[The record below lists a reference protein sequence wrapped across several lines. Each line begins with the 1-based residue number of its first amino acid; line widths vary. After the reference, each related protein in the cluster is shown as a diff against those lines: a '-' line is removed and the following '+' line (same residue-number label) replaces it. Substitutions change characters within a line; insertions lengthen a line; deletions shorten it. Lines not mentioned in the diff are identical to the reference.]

1 MPRASA
7 NGIELEYDIHG
18 PSGGRPLVMIMGLG
32 AQMIFWPD
40 GLVDLLATRGH
51 RVVRFD
57 NRDSGLST
65 TFTGAPVDLNTVLM
79 AGFSGVPAPV
89 DAAPYTLDDM
99 ANDTAGLMDA
109 LGWDSAH
116 VVGASMGGM
125 IAQSLAIGHPA
136 RVRSLTSIMSTP
148 EYVMPEPDM
157 VSMLATPIPP
167 GREEA
172 VEAGLAIYRKLAAL
186 GYPPS
191 DEEMVEARRLMELA
205 YERGRDPDATFR
217 QLAAILVSAGRTQA
231 LGALRVPALVIHGSG
246 DRLIPP
252 VGGEMTAA
260 AIPGA
265 KHVVIEGMGHNL
277 PAVAWPRIVDSI
289 TALTERADEAGERRA
304 HGRVA
309 AEA

>member
-7 NGIELEYDIHG
+7 NGIELEYEVRG
-18 PSGGRPLVMIMGLG
+18 PEDGRPLLMIMGLG

-40 GLVDLLATRGH
+40 GLVDALAHRGH

-57 NRDSGLST
+57 NRDSGGST
-65 TFTGAPVDLNTVLM
+65 SFAGAPVDLNTALM
-79 AGFSGVPAPV
+79 AVFSGIPAPP

-99 ANDTAGLMDA
+99 ANDTAGLMDTI
-109 LGWDSAH
+109 GWESAH

-125 IAQSLAIGHPA
+125 IAQSLAIGHPD

-157 VSMLATPIPP
+157 VSMLATAIPP

-172 VEAGLAIYRKLAAL
+172 IEAGLEIYRKLAAE

-191 DEEMVEARRLMELA
+191 DDEMVEARRLLELA

-217 QLAAILVSAGRTQA
+217 QLAAILVSAGRSQA
-231 LGALRVPALVIHGSG
+231 LGKLRVPALVIHGRG

-265 KHVVIEGMGHNL
+265 KHVVIDGMGHNL
-277 PAVAWPRIVDSI
+277 PTVAWPKIADAI
-289 TALTERADEAGERRA
+289 TELTQWADEAGGEL
-304 HGRVA
+304 A
-309 AEA
+309 AGA

>member
-7 NGIELEYDIHG
+7 NGIELEYDIRG
-18 PSGGRPLVMIMGLG
+18 PSGGRPLLMVMGLG

-40 GLVDLLATRGH
+40 GLVDLLADRGH

-65 TFTGAPVDLNTVLM
+65 SFAGAPVDLNTALM
-79 AGFSGVPAPV
+79 AVFSGVPAP
-89 DAAPYTLDDM
+89 AGASPYTLDDM
-99 ANDTAGLMDA
+99 ANDAAGLMDA
-109 LGWDSAH
+109 IGWDSAH

-125 IAQSLAIGHPA
+125 IAQSLAIGHPD

-172 VEAGLAIYRKLAAL
+172 IEAGLEIYRKLAAP

-191 DEEMVEARRLMELA
+191 DGEMVEARRLLELA
-205 YERGRDPDATFR
+205 YERGRDPEAVFR
-217 QLAAILVSAGRTQA
+217 QLAAIMVSAGRARA
-231 LGALRVPALVIHGSG
+231 LAGLQIPALVIHGSG

-252 VGGEMTAA
+252 LGGEMTAA

-277 PAVAWPRIVDSI
+277 PTVAWPRIVDAI
-289 TALTERADEAGERRA
+289 TELTERADQTDGAD
-304 HGRVA
+304 RVA
-309 AEA
+309 AGA

>member
-7 NGIELEYDIHG
+7 NGIELEYDIRG
-18 PSGGRPLVMIMGLG
+18 PSDGRPLLMIMGLG

-40 GLVDLLATRGH
+40 GLVDMLADRGH
-51 RVVRFD
+51 EVVRFD
-57 NRDSGLST
+57 NRDCGLST
-65 TFTGAPVDLNTVLM
+65 SCAGQPVDLNTVLM
-79 AGFSGVPAPV
+79 SVFSGTPAPAG
-89 DAAPYTLDDM
+89 AAPYTLDDM
-99 ANDTAGLMDA
+99 ADDAAGLQDA

-167 GREEA
+167 EREA
-172 VEAGLAIYRKLAAL
+172 AIEAGLEIYRRLAAP

-191 DEEMVEARRLMELA
+191 DEEMVEARRLMALA
-205 YERGRDPDATFR
+205 YERGQDPEATFR
-217 QLAAILVSAGRTQA
+217 QLAAILVSAGRLQA
-231 LGALRVPALVIHGSG
+231 LAALQVPALVIHGSG

-265 KHVVIEGMGHNL
+265 KHVAIEGMGHNL
-277 PAVAWPRIVDSI
+277 PTVAWPPIVEAI
-289 TALTERADEAGERRA
+289 TELTERADQS
-304 HGRVA
+304 HRVG

>member
-7 NGIELEYDIHG
+7 NGIELEYDVRG
-18 PSGGRPLVMIMGLG
+18 PENGRPLLMIMGLG

-40 GLVDLLATRGH
+40 GLVDLLAERGH

-57 NRDSGLST
+57 NRDSGRST
-65 TFTGAPVDLNTVLM
+65 TFAGAPVDLNTVLM
-79 AGFSGVPAPV
+79 AVFSGVPAPV

-99 ANDTAGLMDA
+99 ANDAAGLMDA
-109 LGWDSAH
+109 IGWASAH

-125 IAQSLAIGHPA
+125 IAQSLAIGHPS

-148 EYVMPEPDM
+148 EYLIPEPDM

-167 GREEA
+167 GREDA
-172 VEAGLAIYRKLAAL
+172 VEAGLAIYLKLAAP

-191 DEEMVEARRLMELA
+191 DDEMVEARRLMELA
-205 YERGRDPDATFR
+205 YERGRDPEATFR
-217 QLAAILVSAGRTQA
+217 QLAAILITAGRAQA
-231 LGALRVPALVIHGSG
+231 LGRLRVPALVIHGSG

-265 KHVVIEGMGHNL
+265 RHVVIDGMGHNL
-277 PAVAWPRIVDSI
+277 PTVAWPRIVDAI
-289 TALTERADEAGERRA
+289 TDLTQRAEDEAGDRA
-304 HGRVA
+304 GRVA